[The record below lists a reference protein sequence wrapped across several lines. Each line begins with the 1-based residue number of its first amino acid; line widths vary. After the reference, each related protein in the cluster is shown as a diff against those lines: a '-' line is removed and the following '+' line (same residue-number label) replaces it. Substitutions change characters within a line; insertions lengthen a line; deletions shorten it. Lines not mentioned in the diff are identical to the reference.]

1 MVQSCKLY
9 MDCEFSFTELEALS
23 YFTHKVT
30 LPMLN
35 CVETSS
41 QKDLLQVLLALH
53 PDLADGKMHTFLQT
67 PTSSGTRQRTS
78 ERNFISNVREC
89 SKLQCGREYGFSDDS
104 QLLTATQLDKL
115 TQYELLVLPTNNLS
129 TEKNFPKF
137 SRLSEVAKF
146 RDYRGQAKGIKND
159 MTPYKSKRGLFQNI
173 AKQVKKVLPARE
185 TKWNAQQKMLM
196 KARIEA
202 KFENLN
208 NQKNYSR
215 KLLKNC
221 KSWGGLCVSAEELE
235 IILLAKSDNQDRIV
249 NAKLAYF
256 RQNHKPHMIARPD
269 PSKHLLI
276 LKTSSRRLQ
285 DMS

>member
-1 MVQSCKLY
+1 

-41 QKDLLQVLLALH
+41 QKDLLQVLLAFH

-115 TQYELLVLPTNNLS
+115 TQDELLGLPTNNLS
-129 TEKNFPKF
+129 TERDFPKF

-185 TKWNAQQKMLM
+185 TNGM
-196 KARIEA
+196 
-202 KFENLN
+202 
-208 NQKNYSR
+208 
-215 KLLKNC
+215 
-221 KSWGGLCVSAEELE
+221 
-235 IILLAKSDNQDRIV
+235 
-249 NAKLAYF
+249 
-256 RQNHKPHMIARPD
+256 
-269 PSKHLLI
+269 PSK
-276 LKTSSRRLQ
+276 RC
-285 DMS
+285 